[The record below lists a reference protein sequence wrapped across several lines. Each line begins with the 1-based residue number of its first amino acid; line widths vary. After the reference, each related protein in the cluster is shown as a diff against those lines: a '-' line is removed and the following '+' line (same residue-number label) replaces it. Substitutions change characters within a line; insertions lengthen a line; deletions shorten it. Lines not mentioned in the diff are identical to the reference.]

1 MIHGLI
7 GAVSVVEI
15 VVIMMTRFG
24 LILYWFVLMV
34 DLLSVRLLLSFESC
48 GCFELLFVML

>member
-7 GAVSVVEI
+7 VSVAVVEI
-15 VVIMMTRFG
+15 VVIVMTRFG

-34 DLLSVRLLLSFESC
+34 DLLSVRLLLSFETC
-48 GCFELLFVML
+48 GCFELLFVLF